1 MRVAIV
7 RALTHRGLFC
17 AMQPAN
23 YRSGPAHGHDV
34 FSPPIRTA
42 DPIAAIFYFL
52 VMRPQ
57 QQATKKLREAVDN
70 VRRGDTVVLSS
81 GIIGR
86 VAKVPQKDD
95 PEISVEIADN
105 VQVRVLRGALTEV
118 RAKSQPVEA
127 KSDKS

>member
-1 MRVAIV
+1 MQDFLSPGNPIFMIV
-7 RALTHRGLFC
+7 IVG
-17 AMQPAN
+17 
-23 YRSGPAHGHDV
+23 
-34 FSPPIRTA
+34 
-42 DPIAAIFYFL
+42 AIFYFL
-52 VMRPQ
+52 VWRPQ
-57 QQATKKLREAVDN
+57 QQSAKRLRQAIEA

-105 VQVRVLRGALTEV
+105 VQVRVLRGSLTEV